1 MPLSHFLNGCPMQ
14 HQHLFLKRERVIIFL
29 IFYVLAEFL
38 LFCKILLFVI
48 CLKIAVVFFSQ
59 FHQRRTQNSRILL
72 RRDADSVKTDT
83 ESRETE
89 VKQKASK
96 NKDSP
101 DVESA
106 ETTLPSIFMETS
118 NDQYSV
124 KMQVNFCFMHVFYI
138 SRVIQC
144 SLKLLPDECDRKII
158 S

>member
-1 MPLSHFLNGCPMQ
+1 MPLSHFLSGCPMQ

-29 IFYVLAEFL
+29 IFYVLA
-38 LFCKILLFVI
+38 FVI

-118 NDQYSV
+118 NDLYSV